1 MRRIDEGPEHLTAE
15 YRTPDDIRR
24 LFERYRTA
32 LSDPLPRLDPSV
44 GSSGRK
50 TQRGLQRSWAGRS
63 ARPRWRPAEATR
75 PPARVC

>member
-1 MRRIDEGPEHLTAE
+1 MKVITTRGLVTYVSSKREGGPMRRIDEGPEHLTAE

-50 TQRGLQRSWAGRS
+50 TQRAPTLVGR
-63 ARPRWRPAEATR
+63 
-75 PPARVC
+75 